1 MKKVVEMPITI
12 PKGKQRSEELKN
24 FKEEVVKAIKEAET
38 ALKIREENEK
48 KDRENRERQ
57 NQGDRVS
64 SQLNQVRTD
73 AFGYIERE
81 MTEKGLKNGD
91 LGKYA
96 DYKDKINN
104 LDKVWKIRDLRE
116 EVLNSISKL

>member
-12 PKGKQRSEELKN
+12 PKGKQRSEELEN
-24 FKEEVVKAIKEAET
+24 FKKEMVKAIKETET
-38 ALKIREENEK
+38 ALTIREENEK

-57 NQGDRVS
+57 NQGNRVS

-91 LGKYA
+91 LGEYSNYQA
-96 DYKDKINN
+96 QINN
-104 LDKVWKIRDLRE
+104 LDKV
-116 EVLNSISKL
+116 